1 MPSSP
6 PEVSLADAARWYD
19 GKSFR
24 DDWTS
29 WHFPNWLRLLA
40 PFRGRPAAMLEIGS
54 WEGRSALFF
63 LNYLPQ
69 MRLTCIDTFAGGQE
83 HRDAAAA
90 DAREAE
96 LLQALESRFDTNVA
110 AFSGRIDKVKAPSAE
125 ALIGLGLDDRRFDLA
140 YIDGGH
146 RAREVYADCAL
157 TWPLMVRG
165 GLVIIDDYQW
175 AEMPDPMDNPKPGVD
190 AFLRS
195 VEGQYRMVL
204 DDYQLAIEKR

>member
-1 MPSSP
+1 MPPSL
-6 PEVSLADAARWYD
+6 PEVSLAEAARWYD

-29 WHFPNWLRLLA
+29 WHFPNWMRLLA
-40 PFRGRPAAMLEIGS
+40 PFRARPTRMLEIGS

-96 LLQALESRFDTNVA
+96 LLQALESRFDGNVA
-110 AFSGRIDKVKAPSAE
+110 VFAGRIDKIKAASAD
-125 ALIGLGLDDRRFDLA
+125 ALIGLGLADRRFDLA

-190 AFLRS
+190 SFLRS